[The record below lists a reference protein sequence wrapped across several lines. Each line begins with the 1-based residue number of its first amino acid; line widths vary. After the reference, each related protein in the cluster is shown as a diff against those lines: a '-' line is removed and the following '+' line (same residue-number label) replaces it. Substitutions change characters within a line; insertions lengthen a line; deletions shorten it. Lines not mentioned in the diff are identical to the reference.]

1 MQLSLASLS
10 KRAFLAIDQSSG
22 FNMLHAAV
30 YEGNYPTVVAASVYI
45 DNFLEQM
52 AMVRTLTSASSF
64 PGKTALDIVSDLNK
78 EGHAQIRQIYLDQK
92 GCMATITELH
102 KCADDGDV
110 EKAVE
115 LVLKDGI
122 DVNTEAEG
130 NRTPLLWASL
140 RSSSLYIKTL
150 IDLGADTAFQRED
163 QCTPLMMATHWNNYM
178 AVYHL
183 SMQQMNA
190 DVSCSTGHAALHV
203 AVMKGFFHISNLLV
217 RSRCNVTLKTKSGKT
232 PLRLAVQNG
241 HRHLVRLLLENNA
254 DANMRDESNANERLF
269 LVRGNEKGRP
279 AWYYIMVERSLLGLF
294 LKRTHGGKL
303 DVNNFGTIIR
313 SGLGEPPSEAEI
325 TKNLNKSSE
334 FRKDPIGKTPLH
346 IACEIENGNLEVIE
360 LLVKYGGEINAR
372 DGDGFTPLQTAAI
385 LGKMQTVTKL
395 VELKADVNL
404 TTKDGKDAAD
414 LAQMNEEPMIE
425 EYLKSRRN
433 SLMRIWNSLVKS

>member
-1 MQLSLASLS
+1 M
-10 KRAFLAIDQSSG
+10 AIDQSSG
-22 FNMLHAAV
+22 FNMLQAAV
-30 YEGNYPTVVAASVYI
+30 YEGDYPTVVAASVYI

-52 AMVRTLTSASSF
+52 AMVRTLTSARSF

-92 GCMATITELH
+92 GCMPTITELH

-122 DVNTEAEG
+122 DVNTKAEG

-183 SMQQMNA
+183 PRQQMNA

-217 RSRCNVTLKTKSGKT
+217 RSGCNVTLKTKSGKT

-395 VELKADVNL
+395 VELKANVNL